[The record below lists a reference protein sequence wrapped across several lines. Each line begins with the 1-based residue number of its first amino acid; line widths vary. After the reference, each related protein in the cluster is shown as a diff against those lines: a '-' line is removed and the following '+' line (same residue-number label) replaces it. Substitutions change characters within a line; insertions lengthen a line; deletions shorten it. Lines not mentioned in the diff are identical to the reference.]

1 MKDPA
6 CRVAPERGG
15 PSRKRRPSPS
25 SGTATNT
32 PAHPRRPQSV
42 ECYCEKFAAQRPNRN
57 GTLARCDASRTSCAR
72 ACGPAGVRPGE
83 RQECLRVSSNTPH
96 PQEREARDRVRP
108 WNLPLILP
116 RSRSSP
122 EGPRLQA
129 WFAQRIERVAARQR
143 LSDVSQTASSKIPAS
158 YFQQSHHAGSG
169 HIATASRHTN
179 AHVHLPRRTTGSQH
193 RA

>member
-25 SGTATNT
+25 SGSATDT
-32 PAHPRRPQSV
+32 PARPRRPFSV
-42 ECYCEKFAAQRPNRN
+42 ASHLRKFAAQRPNRN
-57 GTLARCDASRTSCAR
+57 GTLVRRDAAGWCAR
-72 ACGPAGVRPGE
+72 ATVRQRPSGKERGKSACGSE
-83 RQECLRVSSNTPH
+83 QETPH
-96 PQEREARDRVRP
+96 PQERAAWDRVRP
-108 WNLPLILP
+108 PGNPLRFP

-143 LSDVSQTASSKIPAS
+143 PESLQILSNVKKGIAKFFRLEVRAGHAFRDESLMPSR
-158 YFQQSHHAGSG
+158 FSHCPE
-169 HIATASRHTN
+169 IA
-179 AHVHLPRRTTGSQH
+179 VVLKMG
-193 RA
+193 